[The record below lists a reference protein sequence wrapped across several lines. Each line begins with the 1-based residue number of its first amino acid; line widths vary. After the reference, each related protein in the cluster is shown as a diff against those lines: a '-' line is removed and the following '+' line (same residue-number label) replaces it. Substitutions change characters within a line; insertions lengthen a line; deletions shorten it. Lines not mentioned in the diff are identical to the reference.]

1 MFTNDGLIV
10 VAWVLAIGQTYTVWM
25 CMYNTFRAL
34 WSMNYLLDLVIRSD
48 TKLTYQGYHSSDV
61 PPLSTTEKVTGQ
73 KKTHRPLEPLCPFRC
88 EHVPANLQL
97 PVGSFSVQSASL
109 RYVFDYPTM
118 DSAAQKAAGA
128 DANGIKDGKVAQGG
142 HCINQKAFFLGSA
155 AFTIVTEIW
164 LLCIP
169 AIIIWRLRMPRQFW

>member
-25 CMYNTFRAL
+25 Y
-34 WSMNYLLDLVIRSD
+34 